1 MARHDASELANRL
14 ARDAEAVC
22 RHYLSAGRREGRY
35 WLVGDVRNTPGRS
48 MFVRLRESVKGPAGK
63 WTDAATG
70 EHGDLLD
77 VIRES
82 CGLVDFKDV
91 ADEARSFL
99 SLPHPE
105 PEPEHPR
112 SRTPTAP
119 TGSPEAARRLF
130 AMSLPLSRTLVET
143 YLRNRGITALHG
155 TGSLRFHPRC
165 YYRPDDHS
173 PTETWPAMIA
183 SVTDLAGYLTGAHRT
198 WLDPGGFSE
207 ATLGKA
213 PIDTPRRAMG
223 DLLGH
228 AVQFGVAG
236 EVMAAG
242 EGIETMLSLRCVL
255 PAMPMV
261 AALSAA
267 HLSAILFPDTLRRL
281 YIARDDDPAG
291 DGAMATLIERAQV
304 AGIEAIVISPRLGD
318 FNEDLRLLGI
328 DELRAASRVQIAAQD
343 VARFMDLAA

>member
-1 MARHDASELANRL
+1 MSRHDASDLAQRL
-14 ARDAEAVC
+14 GRQAEAVC
-22 RHYLSAGRREGRY
+22 RHYLSAGRREGGY

-48 MFVRLRESVKGPAGK
+48 MFVRLRESTKGPPGK

-82 CGLVDFKDV
+82 CGLFGFRDV

-105 PEPEHPR
+105 PEPDRPR
-112 SRTPTAP
+112 SRTPSAP

-130 AMSLPLSRTLVET
+130 AMSQPIERTLVES
-143 YLRNRGITALHG
+143 YLRGRGITSLHG

-165 YYRPDDHS
+165 YYRPDEYS

-183 SVTDLAGYLTGAHRT
+183 SVTDLSGHLTGAHRT
-198 WLDPGGFSE
+198 WLDPDGFTE

-223 DLLGH
+223 EMLGH
-228 AVQFGVAG
+228 AVRFGVAG

-255 PAMPMV
+255 PDMPMV

-291 DGAMATLIERAQV
+291 DGAMATLIERAQAV
-304 AGIEAIVISPRLGD
+304 GIEAIVLSSRLGD

-328 DELRAASRVQIAAQD
+328 DALRAESRVQIAAQD